1 MIEASSLY
9 HNSTSYD
16 RYKMTP
22 HFLDW
27 QNQPMVFKDYPG
39 IKPVSL
45 PRNDKLPEESFISL
59 LRERGMDDKAEN
71 INLEYLSLILLL
83 TSTLTS
89 KASHSGGEFHFR

>member
-16 RYKMTP
+16 RHKMTP

-59 LRERGMDDKAEN
+59 LRPGRTFHWLGA
-71 INLEYLSLILLL
+71 LLPGAILHG
-83 TSTLTS
+83 
-89 KASHSGGEFHFR
+89 K